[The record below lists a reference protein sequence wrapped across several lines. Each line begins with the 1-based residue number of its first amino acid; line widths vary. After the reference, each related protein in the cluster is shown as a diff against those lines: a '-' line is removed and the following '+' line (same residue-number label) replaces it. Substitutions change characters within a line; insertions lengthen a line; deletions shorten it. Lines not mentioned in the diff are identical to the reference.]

1 MLTLTAVPV
10 NCLVFLISNLMY
22 STIVFFIIKYYN
34 NVSYQCFVTRNH
46 STIIAFAVGGKY
58 QPGNGF
64 TIVGAHTDSP
74 CLKVIILLIASTLTT
89 CNQTL
94 LGPEVVSTIQRC
106 PSMVWWSWT
115 NITECGPHT
124 LLGPEKCPLM
134 GDVCLWS
141 QSILHLGWYITQ
153 CSPPSW
159 RGPKV
164 STNQWEVS
172 IMVSV
177 HTVVLGQIAQCNPC
191 TQCPLMGGVCM
202 RN

>member
-1 MLTLTAVPV
+1 MRPDLRLDELIPRGDIKTVHSISIFMLNMLTLTAVPV

-89 CNQTL
+89 CNQTR

-106 PSMVWWSWT
+106 RSMV
-115 NITECGPHT
+115 
-124 LLGPEKCPLM
+124 
-134 GDVCLWS
+134 
-141 QSILHLGWYITQ
+141 
-153 CSPPSW
+153 
-159 RGPKV
+159 
-164 STNQWEVS
+164 
-172 IMVSV
+172 
-177 HTVVLGQIAQCNPC
+177 
-191 TQCPLMGGVCM
+191 
-202 RN
+202 

>member
-1 MLTLTAVPV
+1 MFCDQEPFNNNCICCWWKISAWKWFHHCGCTHRQSLSKGNNTANFKYPQ
-10 NCLVFLISNLMY
+10 
-22 STIVFFIIKYYN
+22 TI
-34 NVSYQCFVTRNH
+34 H
-46 STIIAFAVGGKY
+46 
-58 QPGNGF
+58 
-64 TIVGAHTDSP
+64 
-74 CLKVIILLIASTLTT
+74 
-89 CNQTL
+89 NQTP